1 MNHFLK
7 MRKQKGGS
15 KRSDFTESRWQ
26 SSVGGISELCS
37 REEATDALEQITNTD
52 SASLATNVG
61 ATCTSFDIQWT
72 LHREVGG
79 DNATGVSL
87 SLAQTHSTT
96 ISLEGTPTKYSMLRI
111 TSEPNWG
118 NASRACV
125 RLVVDLLNT
134 TACVENNNDNEGLP
148 PKVKLLF

>member
-1 MNHFLK
+1 MVVPHFK
-7 MRKQKGGS
+7 WSWKDEPVFKNEKSEEGE

-26 SSVGGISELCS
+26 SSVGGISEPCS
-37 REEATDALEQITNTD
+37 WEEATDALEQETTD

-61 ATCTSFDIQWT
+61 TTRTSFDIQRT

-96 ISLEGTPTKYSMLRI
+96 ISLE
-111 TSEPNWG
+111 E
-118 NASRACV
+118 
-125 RLVVDLLNT
+125 LLPST
-134 TACVENNNDNEGLP
+134 QC
-148 PKVKLLF
+148 

>member
-1 MNHFLK
+1 

-15 KRSDFTESRWQ
+15 KRSDFTEPRWQ

-37 REEATDALEQITNTD
+37 REEATDALEQMANTD

-61 ATCTSFDIQWT
+61 ATRTSFDIQWT

-96 ISLEGTPTKYSMLRI
+96 ISLEGTPTKYSVLRI
-111 TSEPNWG
+111 TSEPKWG
-118 NASRACV
+118 NASRARV
-125 RLVVDLLNT
+125 RLVVEDLSNT